1 MILAQREMLAA
12 AQSEAKVRALEIE
25 RLKLQL
31 ARARRQTY
39 GQSSERG
46 KLLVEQLELAIE
58 ELEETQAEE
67 EAKAETAEPEP
78 ARTQRRHPQRGPRR
92 LPENLPVER
101 VVEPAPC
108 VCGKCGGARLRKLGE
123 VVSKTLE
130 CEPRRWKII
139 ERVREKFSCRD
150 CEAISEP
157 PAPSHP
163 IPRGFAGPSLLAMI
177 LVGKFG
183 DHLPL
188 NRQSAAFA
196 REGVELDVS
205 TLADWV
211 GGCVAALDPIL
222 AELRRHVLAAER
234 LHVDDTTVK
243 VLAKIKT
250 RTGRLWVY
258 VRDDRPF
265 GGQGPPAALFDYSAS
280 RHGEY
285 PRKVLASWSGI
296 MQADAFSGYNAL
308 YAAGREPAPVVEAAC
323 WAHGRRDFFDFAKL
337 AKAAIA
343 VEIVRRIDELFAIE
357 REINGKPPD
366 ARRAVRQDRS
376 KPLVAALEGYMCEQ
390 LERLSPKNDVA
401 KAIRY
406 MLTRWPSFTRF
417 LDDGRICLS
426 NNAAERALRCVTTAL
441 SLCTSFL
448 SIWKH
453 WKLVF
458 VIDATRATCSRDGG
472 DYLFILQVGS
482 PDLVR
487 SSGYDLVSTKDAV
500 LDEPAD
506 AMVRDAEGRSGFRHR
521 EPLAVLLGGSV
532 GVDAVHP
539 AKRADTMGRPSF
551 SLARGHSHSVQ
562 RRGDVLVRPSG
573 RHAPHHGEGLFG
585 GAAAMLAGL
594 RLAHPQLRMLTA
606 SPMDRQDDLAHRLVD
621 VGDDVGDKGAEQAL
635 AGAHGH
641 AGRVPCRV
649 EIVYEPGEVGRRGN
663 RVRRPRLYSRL
674 ARLDAA

>member
-1 MILAQREMLAA
+1 MTSPREHSIDGLPDALPDDLASAHAMILAQRAMLAEREA
-12 AQSEAKVRALEIE
+12 ALSQAQNEAKVRALEIE

-31 ARARRQTY
+31 AKARRERF

-58 ELEETQAEE
+58 DLEETQAEE
-67 EAKAETAEPEP
+67 EAKAEIAAPETAKAPRP
-78 ARTQRRHPQRGPRR
+78 RPQRGPRK

-101 VVEPAPC
+101 VVEAAPC

-139 ERVREKFSCRD
+139 ERVREKFACRD
-150 CEAISEP
+150 CEGVTEP

-163 IPRGFAGPSLLAMI
+163 IPRGFAGPSLLAML

-205 TLADWV
+205 RLADWV

-243 VLAKIKT
+243 VLAKTKT

-258 VRDDRPF
+258 LRDDRPF
-265 GGQGPPAALFDYSAS
+265 GGQGPPAALYDYSPT
-280 RHGEY
+280 RHGEHT
-285 PRKVLASWSGI
+285 RKILVAWSGV

-308 YAAGREPAPVVEAAC
+308 YEKGRKPAPVVEAAC

-337 AKAAIA
+337 TKAPIA

-357 REINGKPPD
+357 RAINGKSSD
-366 ARRAVRQDRS
+366 ERRAARQERS
-376 KPLVAALEGYMCEQ
+376 KPLVAALEGYMGEQ
-390 LERLSPKNDVA
+390 LTRLSPKNDVA

-406 MLTRWPSFTRF
+406 MLTRWTSFTRF

-426 NNAAERALRCVTTAL
+426 NNAAERALRCVA
-441 SLCTSFL
+441 
-448 SIWKH
+448 
-453 WKLVF
+453 
-458 VIDATRATCSRDGG
+458 
-472 DYLFILQVGS
+472 
-482 PDLVR
+482 
-487 SSGYDLVSTKDAV
+487 
-500 LDEPAD
+500 
-506 AMVRDAEGRSGFRHR
+506 
-521 EPLAVLLGGSV
+521 
-532 GVDAVHP
+532 
-539 AKRADTMGRPSF
+539 
-551 SLARGHSHSVQ
+551 
-562 RRGDVLVRPSG
+562 
-573 RHAPHHGEGLFG
+573 
-585 GAAAMLAGL
+585 
-594 RLAHPQLRMLTA
+594 
-606 SPMDRQDDLAHRLVD
+606 
-621 VGDDVGDKGAEQAL
+621 
-635 AGAHGH
+635 
-641 AGRVPCRV
+641 
-649 EIVYEPGEVGRRGN
+649 VGRRNWTFAGSDEGG
-663 RVRRPRLYSRL
+663 RRAAAVYSLIETCKLNDVDPRAWL
-674 ARLDAA
+674 ADVLAKLPDYPAHRIAEMMPWAWKARRDAAARVTTAVAA

>member
-1 MILAQREMLAA
+1 VIVTSPSEHPVDGPPEALPSDLASAHAVILAQREMLAA

-31 ARARRQTY
+31 AKARREHF
-39 GQSSERG
+39 GQSSERS

-58 ELEETQAEE
+58 DLEETQAEE
-67 EAKAETAEPEP
+67 ETKAEIAVPEP
-78 ARTQRRHPQRGPRR
+78 SKAQRRRPQRGPRK
-92 LPENLPVER
+92 LPENLAVER

-108 VCGKCGGARLRKLGE
+108 VCGKCGGDRLRKLGE

-130 CEPRRWKII
+130 CEPRRWKIV
-139 ERVREKFSCRD
+139 EHVREKFACRD
-150 CEAISEP
+150 CEGVSEP

-196 REGVELDVS
+196 REGVEIEVS

-211 GGCVAALDPIL
+211 GGCAAALEPII

-243 VLAKIKT
+243 VLAKVKT

-265 GGQGPPAALFDYSAS
+265 GGQGPPAALYDYSPT

-285 PRKVLASWSGI
+285 PRQVLAAWSGV

-308 YAAGREPAPVVEAAC
+308 YEKGRKPAPVVEAPC

-337 AKAAIA
+337 AKAPIA

-357 REINGKPPD
+357 REINGEPPEV
-366 ARRAVRQDRS
+366 RRAVRQERS
-376 KPLVAALEGYMCEQ
+376 KPLVASLQAYMREQ
-390 LERLSPKNDVA
+390 LGRLSAKNDLA
-401 KAIRY
+401 KAINY

-426 NNAAERALRCVTTAL
+426 NNAAERALRCVA
-441 SLCTSFL
+441 
-448 SIWKH
+448 
-453 WKLVF
+453 
-458 VIDATRATCSRDGG
+458 
-472 DYLFILQVGS
+472 
-482 PDLVR
+482 
-487 SSGYDLVSTKDAV
+487 
-500 LDEPAD
+500 
-506 AMVRDAEGRSGFRHR
+506 
-521 EPLAVLLGGSV
+521 
-532 GVDAVHP
+532 
-539 AKRADTMGRPSF
+539 
-551 SLARGHSHSVQ
+551 
-562 RRGDVLVRPSG
+562 
-573 RHAPHHGEGLFG
+573 
-585 GAAAMLAGL
+585 
-594 RLAHPQLRMLTA
+594 
-606 SPMDRQDDLAHRLVD
+606 
-621 VGDDVGDKGAEQAL
+621 
-635 AGAHGH
+635 
-641 AGRVPCRV
+641 
-649 EIVYEPGEVGRRGN
+649 VGRRNWTFAGSDSGGKRAAAVYSLIETCKMN
-663 RVRRPRLYSRL
+663 DVDPRAWLADVL
-674 ARLDAA
+674 ARLPDHPAHRVGELLPWVWKARREAEASPTTTAIAA